1 MPRYIEKL
9 EMMNITCIVAR
20 NTLAFP
26 FLPLS
31 LEIIGDEDV
40 DACEAAADS
49 QDQIFILAQKDPAI
63 EEVEAADLYDI
74 GTVCRIKQFL
84 RLPEGNARLTVE
96 GVYRAKVLNL
106 EKIEGVWHAEVMSKA
121 INVNEN
127 TAKAQALLR
136 EVELQFEE
144 FKKFNPKLS
153 GEIIA
158 AVNTIKE
165 PGLLCDFIAANVL
178 VSFPDKQAV
187 LEVFD
192 PIKRL
197 EKLAVIMGRELK
209 LLSTELNIHNKV
221 RAQIEDNQREYY
233 LREQLKVIQNELGEG
248 SGDSEIEE
256 YDEMIYNAHL
266 PEEVE
271 AKLLKELRKLA
282 KTPYAS
288 SEAAVIR
295 SYIETCL
302 EIPWSTVTEDRDD
315 IENASKILED
325 DHDGLSKVKER
336 ILEFLSVKKLNPKLN
351 NQILC
356 LVGPP
361 GTGKTSIC
369 ESIARALERK
379 YVRVCLGGVR
389 DEADIRGHRRTYIAS
404 MPGRIINGL
413 VHAGSR
419 NPLMLLDE
427 IDKLTRDSHG
437 DPSSALLEVLD
448 SEQNKHFRDHF
459 VEMPI
464 DLSDCLFIATANSL
478 DTIPRPLLD
487 RMEIIELDIYNRYQK
502 LDIAK
507 HHLIR
512 KQLKNHGLTGRQL
525 RISDEALFEIIDN
538 YTHEAGVRNLNREI
552 ASVCRK
558 AAKRIVTGKCKSCT
572 VTVKNLHEYLG
583 SKKISDRKIPD
594 TDQVGIVNGLAY
606 TALGGD
612 ILRIEVAA
620 MKGTGKLELTGSL
633 GDVMKESARAAVTC
647 IRQRSEAL
655 GIDPDFYKDKDVHI
669 HVPEGAVP
677 KDGPS
682 AGVTM
687 AVALASEL
695 SGRRV
700 RRDVAMTG
708 EITLRGNILAIGGL
722 KEKSM
727 AALKAGVK
735 TVLIPRENLRDLEE
749 VDKTVK
755 EGIEFIPLDTIDD
768 ALKAALTEE

>member
-9 EMMNITCIVAR
+9 EMMNMTCIVAR
-20 NTLAFP
+20 GTLAYP

-31 LEIIGDEDV
+31 LEIIGDEDI
-40 DACEAAADS
+40 DACEFAS
-49 QDQIFILAQKDPAI
+49 DQQNYILILAQKDASVEEAEI
-63 EEVEAADLYDI
+63 EDLYEI

-84 RLPEGNARLTVE
+84 RVPEGSARLVVE

-106 EKIEGVWHAEVMSKA
+106 EKIEGVWRAEVMSKA

-136 EVELQFEE
+136 EVSLQFDE
-144 FKKFNPKLS
+144 FKKYMPKLS
-153 GEIIA
+153 SEIVT

-178 VSFPDKQAV
+178 VNHADKQAV

-209 LLSTELNIHNKV
+209 ILSTELNIHNKV
-221 RAQIEDNQREYY
+221 RQQIEDNQREYY

-248 SGDSEIEE
+248 AGDSEIDE
-256 YDEMIYNAHL
+256 YDEQIYNANL
-266 PEEVE
+266 PQEVE

-302 EIPWSTVTEDRDD
+302 EIPWSVTTEDRND
-315 IENASKILED
+315 IQRASKILED
-325 DHDGLSKVKER
+325 DHDGLTKVKER
-336 ILEFLSVKKLNPKLN
+336 ILEFLSVKQLNPKLN

-404 MPGRIINGL
+404 MPGRIVNGL
-413 VHAGSR
+413 VQAGSR

-427 IDKLTRDSHG
+427 IDKLTSDAHG

-448 SEQNKHFRDHF
+448 SEQNQHFRDHF
-459 VEMPI
+459 VEMPL
-464 DLSDCLFIATANSL
+464 DLSDVLFIATANSL

-512 KQLKNHGLTGRQL
+512 KQLKNHGLKGNNL
-525 RISDEALFEIIDN
+525 RITDEALFEIIDN

-552 ASVCRK
+552 ASICRK
-558 AAKRIVTGKCKSCT
+558 AAKKIVSGECKRCT
-572 VTVKNLHEYLG
+572 VTPKNLPEYLG
-583 SKKISDRKIPD
+583 AKKLTDKKISDV
-594 TDQVGIVNGLAY
+594 DQVGIVNGLAY

-612 ILRIEVAA
+612 ILKIEIAA
-620 MKGTGKLELTGSL
+620 MPGTGKLELTGSL
-633 GDVMKESARAAVTC
+633 GDVMKESARTAVTC
-647 IRQRSEAL
+647 IRQRSKTL
-655 GIDPDFYKDKDVHI
+655 GIDPDFYKNSDIHI

-682 AGVTM
+682 AGVTI
-687 AVALASEL
+687 ATALASEL
-695 SGRRV
+695 SGKKV

-735 TVLIPRENLRDLEE
+735 TVLIPRENRPDLEE

-755 EGIEFIPLDTIDD
+755 EGIEFITLDTIDD
-768 ALKAALTEE
+768 ALSVALVKE

>member
-1 MPRYIEKL
+1 
-9 EMMNITCIVAR
+9 
-20 NTLAFP
+20 
-26 FLPLS
+26 
-31 LEIIGDEDV
+31 
-40 DACEAAADS
+40 
-49 QDQIFILAQKDPAI
+49 
-63 EEVEAADLYDI
+63 
-74 GTVCRIKQFL
+74 
-84 RLPEGNARLTVE
+84 
-96 GVYRAKVLNL
+96 
-106 EKIEGVWHAEVMSKA
+106 
-121 INVNEN
+121 
-127 TAKAQALLR
+127 
-136 EVELQFEE
+136 
-144 FKKFNPKLS
+144 
-153 GEIIA
+153 
-158 AVNTIKE
+158 
-165 PGLLCDFIAANVL
+165 
-178 VSFPDKQAV
+178 
-187 LEVFD
+187 
-192 PIKRL
+192 
-197 EKLAVIMGRELK
+197 
-209 LLSTELNIHNKV
+209 
-221 RAQIEDNQREYY
+221 
-233 LREQLKVIQNELGEG
+233 
-248 SGDSEIEE
+248 
-256 YDEMIYNAHL
+256 MIYNAHL

-271 AKLLKELRKLA
+271 AKLLKELKKLA

-302 EIPWSTVTEDRDD
+302 EIPWSKVTEDRDD
-315 IENASKILED
+315 IENASKILEA

-336 ILEFLSVKKLNPKLN
+336 ILEFLSVKKLNSKLN

-369 ESIARALERK
+369 ESIARALERN

-404 MPGRIINGL
+404 MPGRIVNGL
-413 VHAGSR
+413 VQAGSR

-507 HHLIR
+507 HHLVR
-512 KQLKNHGLTGRQL
+512 KQLKNHGLTARQL
-525 RISDEALFEIIDN
+525 RITDDALYEIIDN

-572 VTVKNLHEYLG
+572 VTAKNLQDYLG
-583 SKKISDRKIPD
+583 SKKISDRKISE

-606 TALGGD
+606 TQLGGD

-620 MKGTGKLELTGSL
+620 MQGTGKLELTGSL

-647 IRQRSEAL
+647 IRQRCSVL
-655 GIDPDFYKDKDVHI
+655 GIDADFYKNKDIHI

-695 SGRRV
+695 TGRKV
-700 RRDVAMTG
+700 RRDIAMTG
-708 EITLRGNILAIGGL
+708 EITLRGNIIAIGGL

-735 TVLIPRENLRDLEE
+735 TVLVPRENIRDLED
-749 VDKTVK
+749 VDNAVKT
-755 EGIEFIPLDTIDD
+755 GIKFILIDTIDD
-768 ALKAALTEE
+768 ALNAALTEE

>member
-9 EMMNITCIVAR
+9 EMMNIICIVAR

-40 DACEAAADS
+40 DACERAADN
-49 QDQIFILAQKDPAI
+49 QENIFILAQKDPG
-63 EEVEAADLYDI
+63 VDEAESDDLYDV
-74 GTVCRIKQFL
+74 GTVCRIKQFF

-96 GVYRAKVLNL
+96 GVYRAKALDL
-106 EKIEGVWHAEVMSKA
+106 DKCDGVWRAEVMTKA

-127 TAKAQALLR
+127 TAKAQALIR

-144 FKKFNPKLS
+144 FKRFNPKLS

-158 AVNTIKE
+158 AVNSIKD

-178 VSFPDKQAV
+178 VAFSDKQV
-187 LEVFD
+187 ILETFD

-197 EKLAVIMGRELK
+197 EKLAVIMGREIK
-209 LLSTELNIHNKV
+209 ILSTELNIHNKV

-248 SGDSEIEE
+248 GGDSEIDE

-302 EIPWSTVTEDRDD
+302 EIPWSKVTEDRDD

-336 ILEFLSVKKLNPKLN
+336 ILEFLSVKKLNSKLN

-389 DEADIRGHRRTYIAS
+389 DE
-404 MPGRIINGL
+404 
-413 VHAGSR
+413 
-419 NPLMLLDE
+419 
-427 IDKLTRDSHG
+427 
-437 DPSSALLEVLD
+437 
-448 SEQNKHFRDHF
+448 
-459 VEMPI
+459 
-464 DLSDCLFIATANSL
+464 
-478 DTIPRPLLD
+478 
-487 RMEIIELDIYNRYQK
+487 
-502 LDIAK
+502 
-507 HHLIR
+507 
-512 KQLKNHGLTGRQL
+512 
-525 RISDEALFEIIDN
+525 
-538 YTHEAGVRNLNREI
+538 
-552 ASVCRK
+552 
-558 AAKRIVTGKCKSCT
+558 
-572 VTVKNLHEYLG
+572 
-583 SKKISDRKIPD
+583 
-594 TDQVGIVNGLAY
+594 
-606 TALGGD
+606 
-612 ILRIEVAA
+612 
-620 MKGTGKLELTGSL
+620 
-633 GDVMKESARAAVTC
+633 
-647 IRQRSEAL
+647 
-655 GIDPDFYKDKDVHI
+655 
-669 HVPEGAVP
+669 
-677 KDGPS
+677 
-682 AGVTM
+682 
-687 AVALASEL
+687 
-695 SGRRV
+695 
-700 RRDVAMTG
+700 
-708 EITLRGNILAIGGL
+708 LAIL
-722 KEKSM
+722 
-727 AALKAGVK
+727 
-735 TVLIPRENLRDLEE
+735 PR
-749 VDKTVK
+749 
-755 EGIEFIPLDTIDD
+755 
-768 ALKAALTEE
+768 

>member
-20 NTLAFP
+20 STLVFP
-26 FLPLS
+26 FIPMS
-31 LEIIGDEDV
+31 LEIFGDEDI
-40 DACEAAADS
+40 DACEKASDN
-49 QDQIFILAQKDPAI
+49 QEYIFILAQKDPAI
-63 EEVEAADLYDI
+63 EEVVADDLYDV
-74 GTVCRIKQFL
+74 GTVCRIKQFI
-84 RLPEGNARLTVE
+84 RLPEGTARLTVE
-96 GVYRAKVLNL
+96 GVYRAKVLDL
-106 EKIEGVWHAEVMSKA
+106 EKTDGVWYAEVMTKA

-127 TAKAQALLR
+127 TAKAQALMR

-144 FKKFNPKLS
+144 FKRFNPKLS
-153 GEIIA
+153 GEIIT
-158 AVNTIKE
+158 AVGAIKE
-165 PGLLCDFIAANVL
+165 PGLLCDFIASNVL

-197 EKLAVIMGRELK
+197 EKLAVIMGREIK

-221 RAQIEDNQREYY
+221 RQQIEDNQREYY

-248 SGDSEIEE
+248 GGDSEIDE

-266 PEEVE
+266 PETVE
-271 AKLLKELRKLA
+271 AKLLKELKKLA

-295 SYIETCL
+295 AYIETCL
-302 EIPWSTVTEDRDD
+302 EIPWNKVTEDRDD
-315 IENASKILED
+315 IENAAKILED
-325 DHDGLSKVKER
+325 DHDGLDKVKER

-404 MPGRIINGL
+404 MPGRIVNGL
-413 VHAGSR
+413 VQAESR

-464 DLSDCLFIATANSL
+464 DLSDVLFIATANSL

-512 KQLKNHGLTGRQL
+512 KQLKKHGLNGRQL
-525 RISDEALFEIIDN
+525 RITDEALFEIIDS

-583 SKKISDRKIPD
+583 SKKISDRKISD

-606 TALGGD
+606 TQLGGD
-612 ILRIEVAA
+612 ILKIEVAA

-647 IRQRSEAL
+647 IRQRCDAL
-655 GIDPDFYKDKDVHI
+655 CIDSDFYKDMDIHI

-695 SGRRV
+695 TGKKV

-708 EITLRGNILAIGGL
+708 EITLRGNVLAIGGL

-755 EGIEFIPLDTIDD
+755 EGIEFIALDSIDD